1 MFLSKYEKKRP
12 SLHSY
17 FFERNPNLRSDFKNS
32 HFEILAFLYLTP
44 TFDPP
49 GLSQKFWKLYFL
61 KFYQYWLGISN
72 RILHKW
78 ISHQQKLR
86 KKMCLIT
93 IFAFTLFLHSQKWF
107 ESQKV
112 EVFFL
117 FISTFIQ
124 ARMKHKLCKATNLH

>member
-86 KKMCLIT
+86 KKMCLLPPKYVHWIW
-93 IFAFTLFLHSQKWF
+93 LPPKYVFLTV
-107 ESQKV
+107 ESDFKV
-112 EVFFL
+112 KNTKKNGRIVVHQGPE
-117 FISTFIQ
+117 Q
-124 ARMKHKLCKATNLH
+124 A

>member
-1 MFLSKYEKKRP
+1 MRIFKIWLQIRIPCKKVWMQTAFLFFIFLLEVIQINEKGCKIALLFFCLIFQLKILFLIMFLSKYEKKRP

-32 HFEILAFLYLTP
+32 HFEILAFLYLTL

-72 RILHKW
+72 RILH
-78 ISHQQKLR
+78 
-86 KKMCLIT
+86 
-93 IFAFTLFLHSQKWF
+93 
-107 ESQKV
+107 
-112 EVFFL
+112 
-117 FISTFIQ
+117 
-124 ARMKHKLCKATNLH
+124 